1 VFLDEI
7 GNATAAV
14 QEKLLRV
21 IEYGTFQRVG
31 GNENVRVDVRILAGT
46 NADLRGGG
54 FRADLL
60 DRLAFDVIVLPP
72 LRARVGDVLV
82 LARHFAQRMTAELGR
97 DYFPGFS
104 AGAEAVLEGYGW
116 PGNVRELRNVVER
129 SVYRM
134 ADPARPLER
143 VILDP
148 FGGAGVEAP
157 VVRVEPVEVLP
168 ERGDFRALVDG
179 YEKRLLEAALEGARY
194 NQKQAAVALGL
205 GYHQL
210 RNALR
215 KHGIGVG

>member
-1 VFLDEI
+1 
-7 GNATAAV
+7 
-14 QEKLLRV
+14 
-21 IEYGTFQRVG
+21 
-31 GNENVRVDVRILAGT
+31 
-46 NADLRGGG
+46 
-54 FRADLL
+54 
-60 DRLAFDVIVLPP
+60 LAFDVIVLPP